1 MVADRS
7 GSQNPPCT
15 TGLAEK
21 DFDVLRVGGD
31 NIGMSVRRCQSYDSI
46 DDVRACRASQQLA
59 RLMSIVLGHGDDVAT
74 SEKAAK
80 LDLHR

>member
-1 MVADRS
+1 MADRS
-7 GSQNPPCT
+7 GSQNPSRT

-21 DFDVLRVGGD
+21 YLDVLRVGGD
-31 NIGMSVRRCQSYDSI
+31 NIGMPVRRSQSYDSI
-46 DDVRACRASQQLA
+46 DDVRAGRASQQLA

>member
-1 MVADRS
+1 
-7 GSQNPPCT
+7 
-15 TGLAEK
+15 LAEEYL
-21 DFDVLRVGGD
+21 DVLRVGGD
-31 NIGMSVRRCQSYDSI
+31 NIGMSVRRSQSYDSI
-46 DDVRACRASQQLA
+46 DDVRAGRASQQLA